1 MALTRTYHKERVEC
15 IFSSA
20 RLIGD
25 LLQTS
30 EMLSLRKVCID
41 DFGAGTVVPGKDHSV
56 LEELLGGF
64 SDSDLVVS
72 NVKNH
77 ELHEVPLGLDFTSGL

>member
-1 MALTRTYHKERVEC
+1 
-15 IFSSA
+15 
-20 RLIGD
+20 
-25 LLQTS
+25 
-30 EMLSLRKVCID
+30 MLSLRKVCID
-41 DFGAGTVVPGKDHSV
+41 VLGADAVVPGKDHSV

-77 ELHEVPLGLDFTSGL
+77 ELHEVPLGLDFTSGLQVLTGENQLGDFVLGKD